1 MPTAEP
7 RVPFQDLAR
16 LHDSIKAE
24 VDRAVSDVITR
35 SAFVGAQTCEE
46 FEAAFAGA
54 HQLPY
59 AVGVG
64 SGTDALALA
73 LRALGIGPGHEVV
86 VPGMTFVASAEAIVH
101 AGAVPVIAD
110 IDPETLLLDPVSLE
124 AAFTEKTA
132 AVIPVHLF
140 GHVVPFDQIEV
151 WKSRGLKVIEDA
163 AQAHLASWQ
172 GNPVGSVGD
181 VACFSFYPGKNLGAF
196 GDGGAIV
203 TRNTD
208 VAARVMKLRD
218 HGRTSKYLH
227 DEIGWCSR
235 LDGLQAAV
243 LKVKLRHLPAW
254 TARRRQLADRY
265 RKHLGDHLV
274 SWEEGAVHHLLVM
287 RVEPGDRDR
296 IQRALIAEGIGVGTH
311 YPVAL
316 TKQPSLSPYVR
327 EPCPHSEAAAAS
339 VLSLPMDPL
348 MDLCEVDF
356 VCNAITEVL

>member
-1 MPTAEP
+1 M
-7 RVPFQDLAR
+7 PFQDLAR
-16 LHDSIKAE
+16 LHGSIKAE
-24 VDRAVSDVITR
+24 LDRAVSDVITS

-46 FEAAFAGA
+46 FEAAFATA
-54 HQLPY
+54 HQQPY

-101 AGAVPVIAD
+101 VGAVPVIAD
-110 IDPETLLLDPVSLE
+110 IDPETLLLDPASLE
-124 AAFTEKTA
+124 AAFTERTA

-140 GHVVPFDQIEV
+140 GHVVPFDQIEA
-151 WKSRGLKVIEDA
+151 WKSKGLKVIEDA
-163 AQAHLASWQ
+163 AQAHLATWREK
-172 GNPVGSVGD
+172 PVGSAGD
-181 VACFSFYPGKNLGAF
+181 VACFSFYPGKNLGGF

-203 TRNTD
+203 TRNMD
-208 VAARVMKLRD
+208 LAARVAKIRD
-218 HGRTSKYLH
+218 HGRTSKYIH

-243 LKVKLRHLPAW
+243 LNVKLGHLPAW

-274 SWEEGAVHHLLVM
+274 PWEEGAVHHLLVM

-296 IQRALIAEGIGVGTH
+296 IRQALIAQGIGVGIH

-316 TKQPSLSPYVR
+316 TRQPSLSPYVR
-327 EPCPHSEAAAAS
+327 QPCPHSEAAAAS
-339 VLSLPMDPL
+339 VLSLPIDPL
-348 MDLCEVDF
+348 MDLWEVDL
-356 VCNAITEVL
+356 VCDVVMEVL